1 MFNQIHHNI
10 IEEGCKRKLEYKK
23 KSGLHKHH
31 IIPKHSGGGDNEE
44 NFSYLTEREHFIV
57 HYLLWKI
64 NHNVNDL
71 WSAQFL
77 RKKFYIPKEI
87 RRIQASK
94 GGKIGGKKQAE
105 LGLGFHQYKNNKELH
120 KEWASLGGKA
130 HKGKKV
136 MHRPGDT
143 TFIRVNPKDIGFY
156 LEKGYIF
163 GSPIDSPNK
172 GIKTNKPSPR
182 RKKVSNGINI
192 YDSIT
197 DAALKNNITV
207 GAMVQRCKSKKS
219 KWHYVS

>member
-1 MFNQIHHNI
+1 M
-10 IEEGCKRKLEYKK
+10 
-23 KSGLHKHH
+23 
-31 IIPKHSGGGDNEE
+31 
-44 NFSYLTEREHFIV
+44 
-57 HYLLWKI
+57 LWKI

-163 GSPIDSPNK
+163 GSPIKSPMK
-172 GIKTNKPSPR
+172 GKKTNKISPR
-182 RKKVSNGINI
+182 RKKVSDGIKI
-192 YDSIT
+192 YNSVT
-197 DAALKNNITV
+197 DAAEKNNITPSAIV
-207 GAMVQRCKSKKS
+207 HRCKSKKS
-219 KWHYVS
+219 TWQYVS